1 MYRLLVFLNWAKL
14 DEIQDRHEDHA
25 WLFYSMEPVD
35 H

>member
-25 WLFYSMEPVD
+25 WILYSIEPVD